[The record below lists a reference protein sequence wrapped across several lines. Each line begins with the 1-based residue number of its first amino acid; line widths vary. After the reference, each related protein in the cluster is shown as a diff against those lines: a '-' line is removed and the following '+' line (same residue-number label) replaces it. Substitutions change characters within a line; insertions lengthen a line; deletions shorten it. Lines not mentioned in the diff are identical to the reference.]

1 MTEFITLRKP
11 DDFHLH
17 VRDDE
22 VLKCVLPHVAR
33 YFKRAMIM
41 PNLSPPVSNIE
52 MALDYKRRIGDAV
65 QNLDFNPKM
74 TLYLTPFT
82 KPEDI
87 KAARN
92 EDSVIAMKYY
102 PAGATTNSEYGVRDI
117 YQCRKVL
124 DEMQKIG
131 LPLSIHGE
139 IVDPDIDVFDREQ
152 VFVDTILS
160 KLVADFPQLKIIL
173 EHVST
178 IEGVQFVE
186 ETGDNVAAT
195 ITAHHMLL
203 NRNHMLLN
211 GIKSYLFCFPILK
224 SEKHRKAVLK
234 AAVSGNKKFFLGTD
248 SAPHEIAKKT
258 GLVNAGGIY
267 SSFNALPI
275 YIELF
280 KQQNALEKFEAFS
293 SQFGADFYR
302 LDHNEERIKLERQQV
317 EIPEV
322 LTINQLQLIPLK
334 SGETI
339 NWRLVDSET
348 EFSVP

>member
-1 MTEFITLRKP
+1 MTESISIRKP

-17 VRDDE
+17 VRDCDF
-22 VLKCVLPHVAR
+22 LKGVLPHVAK

-41 PNLSPPVSNIE
+41 PNLSPPVSNVE
-52 MALDYKRRIGDAV
+52 MALDYKKRIQTAIP
-65 QNLDFNPKM
+65 NLDFDPKM

-82 KPEDI
+82 KPADI
-87 KAARN
+87 RAARN
-92 EDSVIAMKYY
+92 EDSVIAIKYF
-102 PAGATTNSEYGVRDI
+102 PAGATTNSEYGVKDI

-124 DEMQKIG
+124 DEMQKFG

-139 IVDPDIDVFDREQ
+139 VVDTDIDVFDREQ
-152 VFVDTILS
+152 VFIDTILS
-160 KLVADFPQLKIIL
+160 KIITDFPQLKVIL

-178 IEGVQFVE
+178 IEAVQFIE
-186 ETGDNVAAT
+186 DAGDNVAAT
-195 ITAHHMLL
+195 ITAHHILL

-211 GIKSYLFCFPILK
+211 GIKPYLYCFPILK

-234 AAVSGNKKFFLGTD
+234 AAISGNKKFFLGTD
-248 SAPHEIAKKT
+248 SAPHELAKKT

-280 KQQNALEKFEAFS
+280 QQQNALEKFEAFS
-293 SQFGADFYR
+293 SQFGADFYG
-302 LDHNEERIKLERQQV
+302 LDLNKEKISLECQRV

-334 SGETI
+334 SGETV
-339 NWRLVDSET
+339 NWKLVDNVSE
-348 EFSVP
+348 